1 MSLYAEGGLEN
12 VRIVKN
18 VTSQISNRE
27 IMRQIRFKSLFFIA
41 VVSIL
46 PLLHPAFAASEKSSV
61 NNNSLTFR
69 QRLRQSDFFLIRIF
83 TRRGIE
89 ADSVVQHI
97 EGLWTTANGDYGQ
110 RKFLDASHGAEQ
122 ILSSWGPYLR
132 ALKRVHKKPP
142 FNGDQLTMF
151 IRMCRVY
158 NSIYPSVL
166 KLTGVASTL
175 PADEET
181 IVQRN
186 RQELLAQ
193 VDSVRREIQDTV
205 SRYPDDKQAVLFA
218 YRYVTSAAE
227 KVDTLLSQ
235 VYDQERLNFS
245 LKNRYYYNR
254 MQESNNP
261 GALKQ
266 FVDDCDYY
274 GVDKEWCER
283 ARKVLHPEMQSA
295 TSYESA
301 KVIVPPPP
309 RKMSAT
315 DAMHD
320 QFIVAVTSRN
330 IEQLESYIQ
339 KYSAKKYKKIAQIDS
354 AKSVLNAVRMEIK
367 QETAFASE
375 HPYFKDAGATD
386 QLLTVKFRG
395 LDDRAK
401 AIIQPGIDTF
411 TTNLP
416 SLQALRYPAVLL
428 VDYTAVPPVFLL
440 NANVHEKKDINIT
453 DSSGQQYAVIEGAAA
468 ALRALDNLTRSCTS
482 QLKKNGVSFSYPPV
496 FAIRVVKSSQSYLT
510 MYANAKTPEGFELYN
525 FYDITTPAIQNM
537 RIPHETKAI
546 PIKIPG
552 DTSTEGNR
560 VCREFFGK

>member
-1 MSLYAEGGLEN
+1 VKKADGGTRELNSLEYHNTAT
-12 VRIVKN
+12 K
-18 VTSQISNRE
+18 E
-27 IMRQIRFKSLFFIA
+27 IMRLSSSKAIIFTAVITILSLLYP
-41 VVSIL
+41 S
-46 PLLHPAFAASEKSSV
+46 FAESGNSSSK
-61 NNNSLTFR
+61 NDTLSFR
-69 QRLRQSDFFLIRIF
+69 QRLKKSDFFLIRIF

-97 EGLWTTANGDYGQ
+97 EGLWSTANSDYGQ

-158 NSIYPSVL
+158 NNIYPSVL
-166 KLTGVASTL
+166 QLTRVASTL

-181 IVQRN
+181 IVLQN
-186 RQELLAQ
+186 RHELLAQ

-205 SRYPDDKQAVLFA
+205 SRYPDDKQAVLYA
-218 YRYVTSAAE
+218 YRYVTSATE
-227 KVDTLLSQ
+227 KVDTLLKQ

-261 GALKQ
+261 SALKQ

-283 ARKVLHPEMQSA
+283 ARKVLHPEMQST

-315 DAMHD
+315 DAMHG
-320 QFIVAVTSRN
+320 QFIAAVTSRN

-354 AKSVLNAVRMEIK
+354 VKSVLNAVRMEIK

-375 HPYFKDAGATD
+375 HPYFKDAGTTD
-386 QLLTVKFRG
+386 QLFTVKFRG

-401 AIIQPGIDTF
+401 AIVQPIIDSF
-411 TTNLP
+411 TANLP
-416 SLQALRYPAVLL
+416 ALQALRYPAVLL

-453 DSSGQQYAVIEGAAA
+453 DSSGQQYAVIEGAFS
-468 ALRALDNLTRSCTS
+468 ALKALDNLIRSCTD
-482 QLKKNGVSFSYPPV
+482 QLKNNGIRFSYPPV
-496 FAIRVVKSSQSYLT
+496 FAVRVVKSNQSYLT
-510 MYANAKTPEGFELYN
+510 MYANAKIPEGFELYN
-525 FYDITTPAIQNM
+525 FYDITTPTIQNM
-537 RIPHETKAI
+537 RIPHESKAI
-546 PIKIPG
+546 DIQIPI

-560 VCREFFGK
+560 VCREFFGIQN